1 MRVVITIEGAQADV
15 LEQEPDELVQFS
27 TDGEYSCVDGC
38 GMLTYPESELT
49 GMAGTLTTITFTP
62 SNAVL
67 KRTGTV
73 TSRMVFAPG
82 TRNTFL
88 YQTPYGTSTVGLE
101 TQRYRST
108 LGERG
113 GVLEL
118 LYVVDLT
125 MPAPTATS
133 LRSPSENN
141 KDYRIEGN

>member
-1 MRVVITIEGAQADV
+1 MQVVITIEGSQADV
-15 LEQEPDELVQFS
+15 LERESDEQVQFS

-49 GMAGTLTTITFTP
+49 GMAGTITTITFTP

-67 KRTGTV
+67 KRTGAV

-118 LYVVDLT
+118 LYVVDFDH
-125 MPAPTATS
+125 ACANRNR
-133 LRSPSENN
+133 LRITVREQ
-141 KDYRIEGN
+141 

>member
-15 LEQEPDELVQFS
+15 LEQEPDERVQFS
-27 TDGEYSCVDGC
+27 TDGEYTCVDGC

-73 TSRMVFAPG
+73 TSRMV
-82 TRNTFL
+82 
-88 YQTPYGTSTVGLE
+88 GLE

-118 LYVVDLT
+118 LYVVDFDHACANRNQLKIT
-125 MPAPTATS
+125 V
-133 LRSPSENN
+133 REQ
-141 KDYRIEGN
+141 

>member
-1 MRVVITIEGAQADV
+1 MQVVITIEGAQADV

-27 TDGEYSCVDGC
+27 TDGEYTCVDGC

-49 GMAGTLTTITFTP
+49 GMAGTLTP

-67 KRTGTV
+67 KRTGAV

-118 LYVVDLT
+118 LYVVDFDH
-125 MPAPTATS
+125 ACANRNR
-133 LRSPSENN
+133 LRITVREQ
-141 KDYRIEGN
+141 

>member
-1 MRVVITIEGAQADV
+1 MQVVIKIEGSQADV
-15 LEQEPDELVQFS
+15 FEQEPDELVQFS
-27 TDGEYSCVDGC
+27 TDGV
-38 GMLTYPESELT
+38 LTYPESELT

-62 SNAVL
+62 SSAVL

-82 TRNTFL
+82 ARNTFL

-113 GVLEL
+113 GVLDL
-118 LYVVDLT
+118 LYVVDFDHACANRNQLKIT
-125 MPAPTATS
+125 V
-133 LRSPSENN
+133 REQ
-141 KDYRIEGN
+141 

>member
-15 LEQEPDELVQFS
+15 LEQEPDEQVQFS
-27 TDGEYSCVDGC
+27 TDGEYTCVDGC

-67 KRTGTV
+67 KRTGAV

-113 GVLEL
+113 GGLPGH
-118 LYVVDLT
+118 D
-125 MPAPTATS
+125 APCVRRRVCDRIF
-133 LRSPSENN
+133 RSDRGARALCAP
-141 KDYRIEGN
+141 

>member
-1 MRVVITIEGAQADV
+1 MQVVITIEGSQADV
-15 LEQEPDELVQFS
+15 LEQEPDEQVQFS

-38 GMLTYPESELT
+38 GMLTYPES
-49 GMAGTLTTITFTP
+49 A
-62 SNAVL
+62 
-67 KRTGTV
+67 V

-118 LYVVDLT
+118 LYVVDFDHACANRNQLKIT
-125 MPAPTATS
+125 V
-133 LRSPSENN
+133 REQ
-141 KDYRIEGN
+141 

>member
-15 LEQEPDELVQFS
+15 LEQEPDEQVQFS
-27 TDGEYSCVDGC
+27 TDGEYTCVDGC

-49 GMAGTLTTITFTP
+49 GMAGTLTIITFTP

-118 LYVVDLT
+118 LYVVDFDH
-125 MPAPTATS
+125 ACANRNR
-133 LRSPSENN
+133 LRITVREQ
-141 KDYRIEGN
+141 

>member
-1 MRVVITIEGAQADV
+1 
-15 LEQEPDELVQFS
+15 
-27 TDGEYSCVDGC
+27 
-38 GMLTYPESELT
+38 MLTYPESELT

-62 SNAVL
+62 SSAVL

-82 TRNTFL
+82 ARNTFL

-113 GVLEL
+113 GVLDL
-118 LYVVDLT
+118 LYVVDFDHACANRNQLKIT
-125 MPAPTATS
+125 V
-133 LRSPSENN
+133 REQ
-141 KDYRIEGN
+141 

>member
-62 SNAVL
+62 SRFCTRR
-67 KRTGTV
+67 RTARARSDWRRSAT
-73 TSRMVFAPG
+73 AP
-82 TRNTFL
+82 
-88 YQTPYGTSTVGLE
+88 
-101 TQRYRST
+101 RSVSEAACWSCCT
-108 LGERG
+108 LWI
-113 GVLEL
+113 
-118 LYVVDLT
+118 LT
-125 MPAPTATS
+125 TPAPTATGS
-133 LRSPSENN
+133 GSPSENN

>member
-1 MRVVITIEGAQADV
+1 MQVVITIEGSQADV
-15 LEQEPDELVQFS
+15 LEQEPDEQVQFS

-49 GMAGTLTTITFTP
+49 GMAGTITTITFTP

-67 KRTGTV
+67 KRTGAV
-73 TSRMVFAPG
+73 TSRMVFA
-82 TRNTFL
+82 
-88 YQTPYGTSTVGLE
+88 QTPYGTSTVGLE

-118 LYVVDLT
+118 LYVVDFDH
-125 MPAPTATS
+125 ACANRNR
-133 LRSPSENN
+133 LRITVREQ
-141 KDYRIEGN
+141 

>member
-15 LEQEPDELVQFS
+15 LEQEPDEQVQFS
-27 TDGEYSCVDGC
+27 TDGEYTCVDGC
-38 GMLTYPESELT
+38 GMT

-118 LYVVDLT
+118 LYVVDFDH
-125 MPAPTATS
+125 ACANRNR
-133 LRSPSENN
+133 LRITVREQ
-141 KDYRIEGN
+141 